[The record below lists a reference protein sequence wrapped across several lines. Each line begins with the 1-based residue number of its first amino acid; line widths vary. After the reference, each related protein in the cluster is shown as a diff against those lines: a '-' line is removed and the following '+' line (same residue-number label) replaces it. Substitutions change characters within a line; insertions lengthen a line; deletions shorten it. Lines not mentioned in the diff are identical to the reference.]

1 MTPRINLLPHREA
14 RRELKKKLFWA
25 LTALSAVVGVLMI
38 GLVWTVLQGYISNQ
52 EGRNEF
58 VRNENRKLDTQIK
71 EIASLRQEI
80 DGLRARQR
88 AVEDL
93 QADRNQPVYLLDEV
107 VKQVPEGIYL
117 RSIKQ
122 EDRKVN
128 VSGWAASNER
138 VSEFLRNLQNNS
150 RVLEKPEL
158 IEIKV
163 AGQGPAG
170 VNRRV
175 FEFSLNFSL
184 KPTPERAQMQQQAQA
199 GPGALASASAVPVPV
214 AKPTSGMATTPAPS
228 PAVATTKQVAPAS
241 AAPKK

>member
-25 LTALSAVVGVLMI
+25 MTALSAVVGVVMI
-38 GLVWTVLQGYISNQ
+38 GVVWTVLQGYISNQ
-52 EGRNEF
+52 QARNEF

-71 EIASLRQEI
+71 EIATLRQEI

-150 RVLEKPEL
+150 RVLERPEL

-170 VNRRV
+170 INRRV
-175 FEFSLNFSL
+175 FEFSLNFSM

-199 GPGALASASAVPVPV
+199 GAGALASASAAPVPV
-214 AKPTSGMATTPAPS
+214 ATPTSGPAAAPAPT
-228 PAVATTKQVAPAS
+228 PAVAASKQAAPAS